1 MHPGWTVLIP
11 VKPWG
16 EAKSRLAADHP
27 APALLARA
35 FLEDVL
41 VAATCVPRVRRIVVV
56 SHDAE
61 VAEVAHAHG
70 AVTVDD
76 TGHPGI
82 NAAIARGAE
91 SRCPGTALAALVS
104 DLPWLT
110 PRSLDS
116 ALALGEGH
124 PTSFL
129 ADLEGTGT
137 TLWMSA
143 SAAGLPTQFGP
154 QSRAAHAASGAIDL
168 AQAYPQ
174 ADADLLPARCDA
186 DTADALSGHHGLV
199 LGARTR
205 RALQDAPLRPSS

>member
-1 MHPGWTVLIP
+1 MHPGWTVVIP
-11 VKPWG
+11 VKPWS
-16 EAKSRLAADHP
+16 EAKSRLAAHHP

-41 VAATCVPRVRRIVVV
+41 VAVTCVPRVRRIIVV

-70 AVTVDD
+70 AVTIDD

-82 NAAIARGAE
+82 NAAIARGADA
-91 SRCPGTALAALVS
+91 CWPGTALAALVS

-110 PRSLDS
+110 PRSLDR
-116 ALALGEGH
+116 ALALGEEH

-129 ADLEGTGT
+129 PDLDGTGT

-143 SAAGLPTQFGP
+143 STLGLPSRFGP
-154 QSRAAHAASGAIDL
+154 QSRAAHAASGATDL
-168 AQAYPQ
+168 MQAHPQ
-174 ADADLLPARCDA
+174 AGDDVRPARCDA
-186 DTADALSGHHGLV
+186 DTANALSGHHGLV

-205 RALQDAPLRPSS
+205 GALQLSPLRPSS